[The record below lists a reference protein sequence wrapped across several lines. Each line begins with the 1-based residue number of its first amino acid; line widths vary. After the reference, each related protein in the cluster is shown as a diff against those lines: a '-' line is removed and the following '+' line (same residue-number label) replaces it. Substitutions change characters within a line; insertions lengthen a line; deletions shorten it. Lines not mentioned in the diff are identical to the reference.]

1 MDSIILSRIN
11 KISYSSY
18 TSCTDYITLE
28 LKTSIPPCG
37 YLYSLWN
44 VKYYFMNHPNS
55 KFYKYITI
63 YNPFY
68 NTNGLPFLI
77 FKEGDYILVSKV
89 ALTKENIWTILST
102 TNDIRVINILTK
114 YI

>member
-11 KISYSSY
+11 KIRYSSY
-18 TSCTDYITLE
+18 NDYSDYVTLWF
-28 LKTSIPPCG
+28 KTSIPPCG
-37 YLYSLWN
+37 YLYGLWSI
-44 VKYYFMNHPNS
+44 KFYFMDYENS
-55 KFYKYITI
+55 KFYKYINI

-68 NTNGLPFLI
+68 NTINLPLL
-77 FKEGDYILVSKV
+77 KEGDYILASKV
-89 ALTKENIWTILST
+89 ALTKENIWDILST